1 MITQIKLQT
10 EEYKETEL
18 GLLPKEWDIV
28 AIKDIAIKLKSGG
41 TPRRNI
47 EKYWKGNIPFVL
59 IEDMTSCGL
68 YLEHTKET
76 ITEEGLNN
84 SSAWLVPPYSLLL
97 SMYATIGETAI
108 NKIPVATN
116 QAILVIIPKENFNVV
131 YGAYLLKYMAPRLQ
145 TLNIRSTQRNI
156 NKGIVESFKIP
167 LPPLP
172 EQKSIAFVLSTIQ
185 TAKEKT
191 EQVIKA
197 TKELKKSMM
206 KHLFTYGP
214 VSLEEAEKVKLK
226 GTEIGEMPEEWE
238 VVRLGDVLKILRN
251 GTTKKQNKTGKGLP
265 VSRIETIS
273 TSIIDPIKI
282 GYIDRLTNEE
292 IEKYKLNEGDILF
305 SHINSE
311 PYLGNSAI
319 YENNPPLLIHGMN
332 LLMLRVKQDIINP
345 NFLNYLFNL
354 YRRKGIFI
362 SIASR
367 AVNQSSINQGKLK
380 LLLIPLPPLP
390 EQQKIASILS
400 VIDEK
405 IQAEENKKKALEDL
419 FKSMLHNLMTGRI
432 RVKDLNFG
440 VENV

>member
-18 GLLPKEWDIV
+18 GLLPKEWEV
-28 AIKDIAIKLKSGG
+28 AKIINIIDFQRGTEVGSDTYNKEDRGIRFLRVVDVSGSRNEIIYTTSKNIKECNENDVLITFDGSPGVVRKGLSGAYSSGIRKVVIKSDKVLLDFVYYVLI
-41 TPRRNI
+41 T
-47 EKYWKGNIPFVL
+47 PFVQ
-59 IEDMTSCGL
+59 
-68 YLEHTKET
+68 KT
-76 ITEEGLNN
+76 IQK
-84 SSAWLVPPYSLLL
+84 YSVVV
-97 SMYATIGETAI
+97 TIKHAS
-108 NKIPVATN
+108 KSIPH
-116 QAILVIIPKENFNVV
+116 I
-131 YGAYLLKYMAPRLQ
+131 
-145 TLNIRSTQRNI
+145 
-156 NKGIVESFKIP
+156 KIP

-226 GTEIGEMPEEWE
+226 ETEIGMIPEEWE
-238 VVRLGDVLKILRN
+238 VVKVKDVFEFTKKPRDLDIKENDEILFIPMEFISESNKSVTWQLKKHSKISSGTFVFKNDLIIAKITPCFENGKQAILSNIPNDYAYATTEVWALHPKNGKVINEHLYEILKIPEIRINLAGKME
-251 GTTKKQNKTGKGLP
+251 GTTGRQRLP
-265 VSRIETIS
+265 KHV
-273 TSIIDPIKI
+273 
-282 GYIDRLTNEE
+282 L
-292 IEKYKLNEGDILF
+292 
-305 SHINSE
+305 
-311 PYLGNSAI
+311 A
-319 YENNPPLLIHGMN
+319 
-332 LLMLRVKQDIINP
+332 
-345 NFLNYLFNL
+345 NFKF
-354 YRRKGIFI
+354 
-362 SIASR
+362 
-367 AVNQSSINQGKLK
+367 
-380 LLLIPLPPLP
+380 PLPPLP
-390 EQQKIASILS
+390 TQQKIASILS